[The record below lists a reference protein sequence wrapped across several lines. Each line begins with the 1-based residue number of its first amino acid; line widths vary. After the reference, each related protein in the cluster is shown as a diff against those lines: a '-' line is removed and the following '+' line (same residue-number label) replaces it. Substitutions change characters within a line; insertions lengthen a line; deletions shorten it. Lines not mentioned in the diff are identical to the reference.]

1 MRHVDRH
8 TPTVA
13 EVVTRAVELVDPD
26 DVDESL
32 GHLQRVLEDD
42 VEPITAVDNLE
53 ERLALALEGV
63 DYDVENPAVSVASA
77 IVLFLAAHPQELDV
91 AHDEGALMSRA
102 VKAQWH
108 GRPPDAVREWL
119 DANST

>member
-1 MRHVDRH
+1 MRRH

-26 DVDESL
+26 DVDQAL
-32 GHLQRVLEDD
+32 GHLQRQLEDD
-42 VEPITAVDNLE
+42 TEPVTAVENLD
-53 ERLALALEGV
+53 ERLALALAGV

-77 IVLFLAAHPQELDV
+77 VVLYLGAHPNELDSPHPGRGV
-91 AHDEGALMSRA
+91 LTRA

-108 GRPPDAVREWL
+108 GHPPEDVQRWL
-119 DANST
+119 EAR